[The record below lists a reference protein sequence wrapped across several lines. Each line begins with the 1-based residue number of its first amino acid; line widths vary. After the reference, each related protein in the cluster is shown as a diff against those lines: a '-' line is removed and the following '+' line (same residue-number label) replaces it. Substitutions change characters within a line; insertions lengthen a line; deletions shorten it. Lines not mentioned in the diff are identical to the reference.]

1 MSIKI
6 INVPKFIANFMN
18 TYCSVEKSSITS
30 SLFCRDLLKPPLKSL
45 SKRLLLTAA
54 YFFMFG
60 LLS

>member
-30 SLFCRDLLKPPLKSL
+30 SLFSRDPLKSL